1 MGLFNRFKNKN
12 KHAEDFKKAYE
23 NGDMVKVQMTLADWL
38 DNGKHDALFGLAMTI
53 LVGTRKDKSLVEA
66 LAIYKTS
73 IEQDKGDSKLF
84 DWYNSTALKLLD
96 DWAGEEVN
104 NNPELKK
111 KFEENQNK
119 DSSNENFENLTC
131 KEFSA
136 KFKEMFDKLADA
148 DANEST
154 QIIKKLNELVKVWEK
169 KCPDDAHL
177 ACAYVLTHAPEM
189 SQDDLGEY
197 LFKFASGKVYDESLH
212 EWFEDNFVMVL
223 KVHEVMN
230 S

>member
-23 NGDMVKVQMTLADWL
+23 NGDMGKVQMTLADWL

-73 IEQDKGDSKLF
+73 VEQDKGDSKLF
-84 DWYNSTALKLLD
+84 AWYNSTALKLLD

-119 DSSNENFENLTC
+119 DISNENFEDLTC

-136 KFKEMFDKLADA
+136 KYKEMFDEIADA
-148 DANEST
+148 DGEKT
-154 QIIKKLNELVKVWEK
+154 MKLIEKLQEFVKVWEK

-177 ACAYVLTHAPEM
+177 ACAYVLTHAGEM

-197 LFKFASGKVYDESLH
+197 VFKFASGKVYDESLH
-212 EWFEDNFVMVL
+212 EWFEDNLVMMIKL
-223 KVHEVMN
+223 HEAVN